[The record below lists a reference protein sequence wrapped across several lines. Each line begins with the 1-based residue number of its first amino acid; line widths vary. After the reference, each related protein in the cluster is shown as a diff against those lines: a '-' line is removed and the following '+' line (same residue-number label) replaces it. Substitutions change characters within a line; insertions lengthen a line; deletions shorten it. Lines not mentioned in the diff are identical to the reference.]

1 MKLILHAV
9 PVYQFHPFVSCPV
22 HHFWS
27 FLQAAIYLLTVYYNY
42 TQRALTF
49 SFSSYQCC
57 ETLQK
62 TYLLSQIHHC
72 ASLGLWHWCQNEAR
86 INQPNRSHVFLFN
99 PVPQCVCFFPLFL
112 CFIVQKTPSK
122 MTFDIYVNTALFWLC
137 AFQSIYFTSFK
148 RHQGKKTTC
157 MLAQVST
164 VRSCRMAVQAASGE
178 LTQLLW
184 GMHSNTFFYCVILY
198 AQAMWQLAFSGAYKG
213 TAEGEKNCL
222 SLRVC
227 SLSCKLDVGL
237 TVCSFL

>member
-1 MKLILHAV
+1 MCFFLTQYPSA
-9 PVYQFHPFVSCPV
+9 FVSSP
-22 HHFWS
+22 
-27 FLQAAIYLLTVYYNY
+27 
-42 TQRALTF
+42 
-49 SFSSYQCC
+49 
-57 ETLQK
+57 
-62 TYLLSQIHHC
+62 
-72 ASLGLWHWCQNEAR
+72 
-86 INQPNRSHVFLFN
+86 
-99 PVPQCVCFFPLFL
+99 FL

-122 MTFDIYVNTALFWLC
+122 MTFDIYVNTVLFWLC

-213 TAEGEKNCL
+213 TAEGEKSCL